1 MKKILSIISIIIIGI
16 LLISGCGS
24 TVTQNAEAADN
35 TDKTSKVDSKLN
47 LGIVQILEH
56 PSLDAARQGFLD
68 VLAENGYKEG
78 ENLIVSYEN
87 AQGDMATLNSIAQNL
102 VSDKNDLILAIAT
115 PSAQAVANASK
126 GTEIPVLFTAV
137 TDPVA
142 AGLVKSMEKPETN
155 LTGTTDMAPVDE
167 QIKLIQEINPSV
179 KNVGVIYNSG
189 EVNSVVQ
196 VELVKEIAKELGLN
210 IIEAIA
216 TNTSEV
222 DQAAKSLVGKVEAI
236 YIPTDN
242 VVVTALEAV
251 IQVAEQNKILLVS
264 TEKDSVNRGTVATI
278 GLDYYKLGRQTGEMA
293 LRVLSGKSKPQ
304 DMPVETQ
311 DQKDVIIN
319 LKAAKAMGITIPQ
332 SLVDKAAE
340 VIQ

>member
-1 MKKILSIISIIIIGI
+1 MKKILSIISIISITI
-16 LLISGCGS
+16 LLLSGCGS
-24 TVTQNAEAADN
+24 TVTPNAEAADI
-35 TDKTSKVDSKLN
+35 SEKVDYKLN

-68 VLAENGYKEG
+68 VLGENGYKVG
-78 ENLIVSYEN
+78 ENLIVNYEN
-87 AQGDMATLNSIAQNL
+87 AQGDMPTLNSIAQNL
-102 VSDKNDLILAIAT
+102 VSDGCDLILAIAT

-126 GTEIPVLFTAV
+126 GTDIPVLFTAV

-142 AGLVKSMEKPETN
+142 AGLVKSMDKPETN

-196 VELVKEIAKELGLN
+196 VELVKEIAKDLGLN
-210 IIEAIA
+210 IVEAIA

-222 DQAAKSLVGKVEAI
+222 DQAAKSLVGKVDAI

-293 LRVLSGKSKPQ
+293 LRILSGESKPQ

-311 DQKDVIIN
+311 DQKDIIIN
-319 LKAAKAMGITIPQ
+319 LKAAKALGVTVPQ
-332 SLVDKAAE
+332 SLIDRAAE
-340 VIQ
+340 IIE

>member
-319 LKAAKAMGITIPQ
+319 LKAAKALGITIPQ